1 MGVAVKSYF
10 SAFLYL
16 NAQLFHSFFLPR
28 KFLCFSFVLASINIQ
43 SIIGVPMK
51 LKHEESSSPSS
62 SCSSSSSPIKFL
74 MSRHQCNTSI
84 FGLSFSFIFSLWCL
98 LLFYIKLR
106 LVHGT
111 GGLLHFPF
119 HFLYLTLHFFFLIIL
134 RF

>member
-51 LKHEESSSPSS
+51 LKHEESSSS
-62 SCSSSSSPIKFL
+62 SCSSPIKFQML
-74 MSRHQCNTSI
+74 RHQCNTSI

-98 LLFYIKLR
+98 LFFYIKLR

-111 GGLLHFPF
+111 GGLVTFFYF
-119 HFLYLTLHFFFLIIL
+119 HTLQSYLLMPMFFETINNL
-134 RF
+134 